1 MGVVTAL
8 AVGAA
13 ANLAGGA
20 IAGGAAGRA
29 ARRARSEKQ
38 RAQAELESIKNS
50 RQQIT
55 NPYASTEDLSGLAT
69 DLSSQLSNP
78 FENLG
83 VATKAAEIKIEQ
95 ADISLANTLDTLRAT
110 GASAGG
116 ATALAQAALQSKQ
129 GVAASIEQQE
139 AQNEKLRAQGEQ
151 NLINAKM
158 AEQQRLQSIAI
169 SEGQRLQAT
178 EAAGKQFMFQAQE
191 NRTNADLDRA
201 AGQISQAQA
210 NEASANQAQAQA
222 WGSAIG
228 GVGSIVSAGIGAGA
242 FSGGGGA
249 SGLTPPNMGSMTW
262 RSDRRLKENI
272 KLIGKSISGL
282 NIYSFEYI
290 DKSFSKKT
298 WQGVM
303 SDEVP
308 QNAVVKNFS
317 GIYDG
322 VDYSKID
329 VEFKQV

>member
-13 ANLAGGA
+13 ASLAGGA
-20 IAGGAAGRA
+20 ISGGAAGRA
-29 ARRARSEKQ
+29 ARRARGDKK
-38 RAQAELESIKNS
+38 RAEAELESIKNS

-55 NPYASTEDLSGLAT
+55 NPYASTENLSGLAT

-78 FENLG
+78 FENLS
-83 VATKAAEIKIEQ
+83 VATKAAEIQIEQ

-139 AQNEKLRAQGEQ
+139 AQNEKLKAQGEQ
-151 NLINAKM
+151 NLMNAKM

-169 SEGQRLQAT
+169 SEGQRVQAT

-191 NRTNADLDRA
+191 SRTEADLDRA

-210 NEASANQAQAQA
+210 AEASANQAKASA

-242 FSGGGGA
+242 FSGG
-249 SGLTPPNMGSMTW
+249 
-262 RSDRRLKENI
+262 
-272 KLIGKSISGL
+272 
-282 NIYSFEYI
+282 
-290 DKSFSKKT
+290 
-298 WQGVM
+298 
-303 SDEVP
+303 
-308 QNAVVKNFS
+308 
-317 GIYDG
+317 
-322 VDYSKID
+322 
-329 VEFKQV
+329 

>member
-1 MGVVTAL
+1 M
-8 AVGAA
+8 AVFSAI
-13 ANLAGGA
+13 GGA
-20 IAGGAAGRA
+20 VASGQAKKAAK
-29 ARRARSEKQ
+29 RARADKA
-38 RAQAELESIKNS
+38 RAQAELDSIKAS
-50 RQQIT
+50 RQQIR

-78 FENLG
+78 FESLG
-83 VATKAAEIKIEQ
+83 VATKAAEIQIEQ

-116 ATALAQAALQSKQ
+116 ATALAQAALQSKK

-151 NLINAKM
+151 NLLNAKM
-158 AEQQRLQSIAI
+158 SEQQRMQSIAI
-169 SEGQRLQAT
+169 SEGQRVQAT
-178 EAAGKQFMFQAQE
+178 EAAGQQFMFQAQE
-191 NRTNADLDRA
+191 NRTNMDLDRA

-210 NEASANQAQAQA
+210 NEASANQAKAQA

-228 GVGSIVSAGIGAGA
+228 GVSSIVGAGL
-242 FSGGGGA
+242 SGGAFGK
-249 SGLTPPNMGSMTW
+249 
-262 RSDRRLKENI
+262 SDRRLKENI
-272 KLIGKSISGL
+272 KLIGKSKSGL

-290 DKSFSKKT
+290 DKSFSKET